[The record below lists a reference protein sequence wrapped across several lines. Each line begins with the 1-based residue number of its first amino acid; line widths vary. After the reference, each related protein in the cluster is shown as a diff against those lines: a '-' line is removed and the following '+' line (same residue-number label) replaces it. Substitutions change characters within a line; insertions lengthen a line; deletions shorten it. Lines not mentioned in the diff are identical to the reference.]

1 MADEPRFYE
10 LPWDDDTALELQTDM
25 RDARRKGTGVGML
38 LQELVE
44 GAFED
49 TEEIRAAQNFYALP
63 YPAPSEK
70 QRVIE
75 SPK

>member
-1 MADEPRFYE
+1 
-10 LPWDDDTALELQTDM
+10 M
-25 RDARRKGTGVGML
+25 R

-49 TEEIRAAQNFYALP
+49 AEEIRAAQKFYALP
-63 YPAPSEK
+63 YPAPPEK

-75 SPK
+75 SPKWEM